1 MIRAPEPGSRG
12 TYGTIACLGV
22 FPEYRRRGVATM
34 LIVDALRL
42 FKMHGCRYAYVG
54 TPERN
59 IKAIRLYEKLGFE
72 PIFRIHLYER
82 EI

>member
-1 MIRAPEPGSRG
+1 
-12 TYGTIACLGV
+12 
-22 FPEYRRRGVATM
+22 M

-72 PIFRIHLYER
+72 PIFRIHFYER